1 MGVSMGAQGGSRA
14 VGMWEGA
21 AMQVADH
28 SKRVVSGRRVVGCAV
43 GSNRAYGWRITQP
56 YPTKRAPPPRLRAGV
71 LLAAMMAG
79 FAPQTCFRSCCQ
91 LAAPFPASLRPG
103 ARFRAAHP
111 PRPHVGS
118 GVHRRGGL
126 GWVKGRRAYQQSPG
140 PIVSRAGTRLRSRL
154 RSCDMST
161 IYAERRRGFTPLFN
175 TSNTLLSFL

>member
-1 MGVSMGAQGGSRA
+1 MIAHA
-14 VGMWEGA
+14 VG
-21 AMQVADH
+21 
-28 SKRVVSGRRVVGCAV
+28 GRGCKGLISHRRPLAT
-43 GSNRAYGWRITQP
+43 N
-56 YPTKRAPPPRLRAGV
+56 PPLPAGV

-126 GWVKGRRAYQQSPG
+126 GWVKGRRAYEQSP
-140 PIVSRAGTRLRSRL
+140 R
-154 RSCDMST
+154 
-161 IYAERRRGFTPLFN
+161 IYAERRRGFTPPFN
-175 TSNTLLSFL
+175 KSNALLSVL